1 MPRDARLEAAT
12 YFDGTFNRSTKL
24 NFNDLFRVPADK
36 VGKEAPWNLGHFTS
50 NDFVDRVK
58 SKERVYNL
66 RKGFVNPDDPQQSEA
81 FVGLGRFEPDNP
93 ETGYDFQ
100 NGRPITR
107 SFTEDPDF
115 NPLWREKFLLSP
127 VRNPQDD
134 LTKTMPSMSDPD
146 PQNFLAMRAQ
156 ERAEQGMEGS
166 PTAEQV
172 VKSKEFS
179 KKEEAAA
186 GKKVE
191 EEEAATE

>member
-1 MPRDARLEAAT
+1 MPRDARLESAT

-24 NFNDLFRVPADK
+24 NFNDLFRVPAER

-50 NDFVDRVK
+50 NDFIDRVK

-93 ETGYDFQ
+93 ETGYDFE

-127 VRNPQDD
+127 VRSPQDD
-134 LTKTMPSMSDPD
+134 MTKTMPSASNPD
-146 PQNFLAMRAQ
+146 PQNFLAMRAKARADQ
-156 ERAEQGMEGS
+156 DMERS
-166 PTAEQV
+166 PTAEQII
-172 VKSKEFS
+172 KSRKYTTQ
-179 KKEEAAA
+179 EETAA

>member
-24 NFNDLFRVPADK
+24 NFNDLFRVPAER

-50 NDFVDRVK
+50 YDFVDRVK

-93 ETGYDFQ
+93 DTGYDFE

-127 VRNPQDD
+127 VRSPKDD
-134 LTKTMPSMSDPD
+134 MTKTMPSVSNPD
-146 PQNFLAMRAQ
+146 PQNFLAMRAK
-156 ERAEQGMEGS
+156 ERAEQEMNGS

-191 EEEAATE
+191 EEEAAAE

>member
-93 ETGYDFQ
+93 NTGYDFQ
-100 NGRPITR
+100 NGRPVTR

-127 VRNPQDD
+127 IRNPQDD
-134 LTKTMPSMSDPD
+134 MTNTMPSVSDPD
-146 PQNFLAMRAQ
+146 PQNFLAMRAK
-156 ERAEQGMEGS
+156 ERAEQDVEGS
-166 PTAEQV
+166 PTAEQI

-179 KKEEAAA
+179 KKEEASA

-191 EEEAATE
+191 EGEAAAE